1 MTMSPIS
8 LWKICFIRDNWFF
21 VNSNISY
28 RSESLFF
35 ICYLSIVSQQSKG
48 KIEKFHQVVDD
59 FIRESKLKDIKSLN
73 ELNRLWEIFADEYY
87 HKKPHEGISEYY
99 ESLGAAVPKEGIT
112 PLQE

>member
-1 MTMSPIS
+1 M
-8 LWKICFIRDNWFF
+8 
-21 VNSNISY
+21 
-28 RSESLFF
+28 RSE
-35 ICYLSIVSQQSKG
+35 YT
-48 KIEKFHQVVDD
+48 
-59 FIRESKLKDIKSLN
+59 LKDIKSLN